1 MESLKYDQT
10 AKQSSKV
17 NRVKLQALNKP
28 GQLHSSAKNCLSV
41 PARKGG
47 VKGEVSFLWTMGL
60 EQGGVICRTGCEPSM
75 QITGGG

>member
-41 PARKGG
+41 PTRKGE
-47 VKGEVSFLWTMGL
+47 VKGEVPFLWPMGL
-60 EQGGVICRTGCEPSM
+60 EQRGVICGTGCELSV
-75 QITGGG
+75 

>member
-41 PARKGG
+41 PTRKGD
-47 VKGEVSFLWTMGL
+47 VKGEVPFL
-60 EQGGVICRTGCEPSM
+60 
-75 QITGGG
+75 